1 MDEDEVEIQQL
12 KDRLAEAEARRAD
25 RLRTASLPIEPR
37 KSVAKPKLNPFLVAV
52 PVAVVVGLIWVSV
65 TSNGSGNA
73 DPAKGPTNTPTAT
86 QARIAAEIAAA
97 GSPADQVDFSRWI
110 YTDDRDP
117 MTDRMTR
124 VACVTSTNLVQLSSP
139 YDPVPARLC
148 VRSSPRH
155 GLDAYVALMGDGQI
169 ICRTYS
175 GCSTKVRFGDRPVQ
189 TFSATD
195 AADGSSNIMFI
206 VNAARMVEGLKSA
219 DVTRVELTLYQDG
232 VQPIEFP
239 TKDLEWPRP
248 ETP

>member
-25 RLRTASLPIEPR
+25 RLRAASPQAET
-37 KSVAKPKLNPFLVAV
+37 PKGWAPPKMNPLLVAI
-52 PVAVVVGLIWVSV
+52 PAAIVVGLIWISVS
-65 TSNGSGNA
+65 SNGSGTVN
-73 DPAKGPTNTPTAT
+73 PAEGPTNVPTAT

-97 GSPADQVDFSRWI
+97 GVPGEQVDFSRWI
-110 YTDDRDP
+110 YTDDKDP

-124 VACVTSTNLVQLSSP
+124 IACVTSTNLVQLSSP
-139 YDPVPARLC
+139 YDPVPARMC

-155 GLDAYVALMGDGQI
+155 GLDVYVALMGDGQI

-175 GCSTKVRFGDRPVQ
+175 GCTTKVRFGEQPVQ

-206 VNAARMVEGLKSA
+206 VNAARMVEGLKGA

-239 TKDLEWPRP
+239 TKGLEWPRP
-248 ETP
+248 ALP